1 MFHIVDNLL
10 FTAGLDPVIRSFNLE
25 TGEVKQYEGHA
36 SWVLCM
42 STYITYDENG
52 RQKTNWLMSGS
63 DDSTIRIWDITSTKC
78 LEKLTEH
85 KNGVT
90 CLTFVKEG
98 LISASY
104 DLSLINWDMKVI
116 EKRVNEI

>member
-1 MFHIVDNLL
+1 
-10 FTAGLDPVIRSFNLE
+10 
-25 TGEVKQYEGHA
+25 
-36 SWVLCM
+36 M

-52 RQKTNWLMSGS
+52 KQKTNWLMSGS

-78 LEKLTEH
+78 LEKLTKH
-85 KNGVT
+85 KNGIT
-90 CLTFVKEG
+90 CLTFVKEA

-104 DLSLINWDMKVI
+104 DLVLNWDMKVV